1 MTTKNH
7 RETNLVELVKSGRR
21 NEASSLL
28 LEGMHLVGATGERST
43 TAALYASEQLYA
55 GDFVSTIYFMNY
67 RHPWLLG
74 QTPLQKAEESDKGLE
89 FVIDM
94 VSAIAAGVYV

>member
-1 MTTKNH
+1 MTAKDH
-7 RETNLVELVKSGRR
+7 KEPNLVELVEAGRVD
-21 NEASSLL
+21 EASALL
-28 LEGMHLVGATGERST
+28 LEGLHLVGATGKRST
-43 TAALYASEQLYA
+43 TAALYASEHLYA
-55 GDFVSTIYFMNY
+55 GGLVSTIYFMNY

-94 VSAIAAGVYV
+94 IEAIAAGVYV